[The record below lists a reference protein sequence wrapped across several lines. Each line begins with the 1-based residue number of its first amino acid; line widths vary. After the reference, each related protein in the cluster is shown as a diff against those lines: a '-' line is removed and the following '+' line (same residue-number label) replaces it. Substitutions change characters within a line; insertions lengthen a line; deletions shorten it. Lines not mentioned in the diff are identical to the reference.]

1 MDNIQNQAPRAN
13 QHSTPV
19 DRLRETL
26 DAAGINYTI
35 HAHDQA
41 IESAQDGVERGVGGL
56 ANMAPALVLRADEG
70 YLVAIIRGDTR
81 LSYKKIKKRFGLKNL
96 SLATP
101 EQVQQATGS
110 EVRQVSLLNAGMVT
124 MIDSRIL
131 ELEKIYGG
139 CGVPCFTLEINPQD
153 LTALTRAQVFDFAEP
168 KEKSAEK

>member
-101 EQVQQATGS
+101 EQIQQATGS
-110 EVRQVSLLNAGMVT
+110 EVRQ
-124 MIDSRIL
+124 
-131 ELEKIYGG
+131 
-139 CGVPCFTLEINPQD
+139 
-153 LTALTRAQVFDFAEP
+153 
-168 KEKSAEK
+168 